1 MKLKKLN
8 GQVFA
13 FFDNETRLL
22 INEHVSHGVGML
34 EPGDV
39 LVTDPA
45 LVSNKYF
52 YLDVTDKND
61 WSKLKEGQLSSSS
74 QYPVKFLS
82 HGRFKFT

>member
-1 MKLKKLN
+1 MKFKKLN

-13 FFDNETRLL
+13 FFDNATRLL
-22 INEHVSHGVGML
+22 MNETVSHGVGML
-34 EPGDV
+34 EPSDE

-52 YLDVTDKND
+52 YLDVTNKTD

-74 QYPVKFLS
+74 QYPVKFLAR
-82 HGRFKFT
+82 GGFKFT